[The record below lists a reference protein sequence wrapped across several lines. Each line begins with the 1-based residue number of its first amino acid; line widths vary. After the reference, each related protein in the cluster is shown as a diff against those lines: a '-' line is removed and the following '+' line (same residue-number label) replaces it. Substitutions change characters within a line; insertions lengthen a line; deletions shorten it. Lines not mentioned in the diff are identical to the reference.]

1 MRLTLPVVPVSSDH
15 ESNVRVGDWII
26 ILSSFQDICDELLT
40 LEWFA
45 RPLEGAQDALT
56 SLLRSSPTHL
66 Q

>member
-56 SLLRSSPTHL
+56 
-66 Q
+66 